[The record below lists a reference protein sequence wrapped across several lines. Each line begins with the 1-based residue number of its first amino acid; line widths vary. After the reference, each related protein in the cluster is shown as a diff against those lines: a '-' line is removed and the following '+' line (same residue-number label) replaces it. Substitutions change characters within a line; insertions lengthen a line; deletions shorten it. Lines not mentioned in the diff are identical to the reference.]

1 MPSIIENYIRSSV
14 NCPVAMIGCRAS
26 EKSHDCC
33 EYDLALFTEES
44 RQNEVLDIG
53 GHAVELLY
61 FSKQPRNYAMEL
73 QEMVIIRD
81 DNKLSLASAASGM
94 TPEAGIKAFVAAGRK
109 SLVGSLFYQQKMTDT
124 IENPA
129 IAGMWTKF
137 AAYQFLDGVLQLSSV
152 RPMPL
157 HELEQVRQAETSV
170 GLADGIQAALE
181 CIGTERATR
190 PAISRSIEATM
201 ELKSKD
207 HDRDLMLSK
216 VNHLLQ
222 RQMLSDC
229 YFYIGRMAT
238 ENLARR
244 SDSFYARYS
253 KLIQISMDITNDVQE
268 LKKLQRR
275 LFRAANAGLK
285 V

>member
-1 MPSIIENYIRSSV
+1 
-14 NCPVAMIGCRAS
+14 
-26 EKSHDCC
+26 
-33 EYDLALFTEES
+33 
-44 RQNEVLDIG
+44 
-53 GHAVELLY
+53 
-61 FSKQPRNYAMEL
+61 MEL
-73 QEMVIIRD
+73 QEMVIMRD
-81 DNKLSLASAASGM
+81 DNRLSLASAAKEM
-94 TPEAGIKAFVAAGRK
+94 TLQAGHKALVATGRK

-124 IENPA
+124 AENPA
-129 IAGMWTKF
+129 IAGMWAKF
-137 AAYQFLDGVLQLSSV
+137 AAYQFLDGVLALSGA

-157 HELEQVRQAETSV
+157 HELEQVRQADTSV

-190 PAISRSIEATM
+190 PAISRSIEATK

-216 VNHLLQ
+216 VNHLLE

-229 YFYIGRMAT
+229 YFYIGKMAA

-244 SDSFYARYS
+244 SDSFHVRYA
-253 KLIQISMDITNDVQE
+253 KLIQISMDLSNDVHE

>member
-1 MPSIIENYIRSSV
+1 M
-14 NCPVAMIGCRAS
+14 ALIGCRAS

-33 EYDLALFTEES
+33 EYDLALFTEEN
-44 RQNEVLDIG
+44 RKNEALDIG
-53 GHAVELLY
+53 GHSVELLY
-61 FSKQPRNYAMEL
+61 FSEQPRSYALEL
-73 QEMVIIRD
+73 QEMVIMRD
-81 DNKLSLASAASGM
+81 DNRLSLASAAKGM
-94 TPEAGIKAFVAAGRK
+94 NLQAGRKASVAAGRK
-109 SLVGSLFYQQKMTDT
+109 SLVSSLFYQQKMTDT
-124 IENPA
+124 TENPA

-137 AAYQFLDGVLQLSSV
+137 AAYQFLDGILELSGA

-157 HELEQVRQAETSV
+157 HELEQVRQVDTTV

-181 CIGTERATR
+181 CIGIERATR

-216 VNHLLQ
+216 VNHLLG

-229 YFYIGRMAT
+229 YFYIGRLAA

-244 SDSFYARYS
+244 SDSFYAQYS
-253 KLIQISMDITNDVQE
+253 KLIQISMDLTNDVQE

>member
-1 MPSIIENYIRSSV
+1 VPSVIENYIRSSV
-14 NCPVAMIGCRAS
+14 NCPVALIGCRAS
-26 EKSHDCC
+26 GKSHDCC

-44 RQNEVLDIG
+44 RQSEVLDIG

-61 FSKQPRNYAMEL
+61 FSKQPRSYAVEL
-73 QEMVIIRD
+73 QEMAIMRD
-81 DNKLSLASAASGM
+81 DNRLSLASAAKGM
-94 TPEAGIKAFVAAGRK
+94 TLQAGHKALVAAGRK
-109 SLVGSLFYQQKMTDT
+109 SLVGSLFYQQKMTDAA
-124 IENPA
+124 ENPA
-129 IAGMWTKF
+129 IAGMWAQF
-137 AAYQFLDGVLQLSSV
+137 AAYQFLGGMLELSGA

-157 HELEQVRQAETSV
+157 HELEQVRQADTSA

-207 HDRDLMLSK
+207 HDRDLVLSK
-216 VNHLLQ
+216 VNHLLE

-229 YFYIGRMAT
+229 YFYIGRMAS

-244 SDSFYARYS
+244 SDSFYARYA
-253 KLIQISMDITNDVQE
+253 KLIQLSMDLTNDVQE